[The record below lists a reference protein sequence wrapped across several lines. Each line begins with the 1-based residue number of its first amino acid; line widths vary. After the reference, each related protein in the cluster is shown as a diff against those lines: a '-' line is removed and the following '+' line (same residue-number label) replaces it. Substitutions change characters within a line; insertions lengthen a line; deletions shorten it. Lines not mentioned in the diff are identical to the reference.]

1 MMCRK
6 TLTFG
11 VGSVVSVVI
20 MLSKKMEFFLD
31 RYFSDKGIQFSLQQV
46 VHSIFPTA
54 RQLPPLSSFLPLS
67 PFKDKR
73 L

>member
-20 MLSKKMEFFLD
+20 VLSKKTEFFLD
-31 RYFSDKGIQFSLQQV
+31 RYFSDKGMQFALQQV
-46 VHSIFPTA
+46 VHSISPSTA
-54 RQLPPLSSFLPLS
+54 RQPPPLSSFLPLS
-67 PFKDKR
+67 PSTC
-73 L
+73 